1 MRLSRQGIGFLFRAF
16 LVGILICSSNSW
28 AMDLPASQKKVPQP
42 THKLNLEYYPKD
54 LWFYIYGNFLP
65 PKYWAKAREVSRFW
79 NHVFNDK
86 LLWQHV
92 RGYGLV
98 SPHPNDSEAV
108 EILNTLFTSP
118 KLAMLFNIP
127 RNPTPS
133 LETLQWM
140 CYKKEA
146 TVDTFRTLYTTV
158 YSNNLGKIKEALLIK
173 RSIREGS
180 IRKRE
185 IELKNNITQ
194 ALEHGHPEAAW
205 KLAKICSPDKKNYT
219 CLDAGLAGHPKARA
233 EIVRILFK
241 SLQASLLNPSE
252 SREQLKYYFTQ
263 LNKLAQIWPEGRAYL
278 LQEESNSR
286 SLHAPRKNDP
296 NAQFHIGDGIKTTL
310 ALGLPLPITWP
321 EAHLIDAE
329 FFYDLYKKN
338 FVDLNYV
345 QAQNLFVEACKQN
358 AVGSR
363 LAYVKF
369 LKPIPENLEFFQRL
383 SADLENLESFQRSS
397 ETSETL
403 GTVFF
408 KLCQSKLAAIS
419 ENAGDNDPTIHDFLT
434 VFKRGYEALSRNNG
448 FLPTYGHNQRID
460 EYDSHSIDEYDP
472 HNGAYQLPHYP
483 IKREHHLL
491 TAVAQSL
498 PLGAKNQ
505 SVRYAFI
512 DWNIKEF
519 PSYCTTGWIKDEI
532 SGYLEKK
539 WGLNFCNEGKLPKKG
554 KLPKAASW
562 NKRDT
567 AYANIYFFSHASRTV
582 RRNFYDTLMI
592 NALQRKEE
600 ETFSGAFESYC
611 HSLKEDKL
619 GVKHCELLS
628 KNLDAFLTL
637 FPGNAAVPCLFG
649 QFVLEK
655 KQWTINKSIPYWKE
669 KAMEYCEIAANNG
682 SQEAVEYYK
691 ILATKGSQKAIDF
704 FQKYANNGSEDAQNF
719 LVSLASMQDNESSS
733 QELDS
738 EDACNSL
745 VSLSS
750 KRKNEY
756 SSEEPPTKKRMLS
769 GKTQEENY

>member
-28 AMDLPASQKKVPQP
+28 AMDLPASQKKAPQP

-419 ENAGDNDPTIHDFLT
+419 ENAGDNDPTIGDFLNA
-434 VFKRGYEALSRNNG
+434 FEQGYRALSRNKG
-448 FLPTYGHNQRID
+448 FLPTYGHNQLIH
-460 EYDSHSIDEYDP
+460 EFLYNP
-472 HNGAYQLPHYP
+472 QNGEFQLPHYP

-491 TAVAQSL
+491 AAVAQSL
-498 PLGAKNQ
+498 PQGTEYQ

-512 DWNIKEF
+512 DWNTKEF

-532 SGYLEKK
+532 TDYLRNK
-539 WGLNFCNEGKLPKKG
+539 WGLPFCNKG
-554 KLPKAASW
+554 KLDKTDTW
-562 NKRDT
+562 HERDT
-567 AYANIYFFSHASRTV
+567 AYANVYFSSHSSRTV
-582 RRNFYDTLMI
+582 QRAFYATLMKI
-592 NALQRKEE
+592 ALQRREE
-600 ETFSGAFESYC
+600 KTFSGALKAYC
-611 HSLKEDKL
+611 HSLKDDNL
-619 GVKHCELLS
+619 GDTHCKILS
-628 KNLDAFLTL
+628 KNLDTFLTL
-637 FPGNAAVPCLFG
+637 FPGNAALPRLVG
-649 QFVLEK
+649 QFVLEQK
-655 KQWTINKSIPYWKE
+655 KWTKNRNRPSWEE

-682 SQEAVEYYK
+682 SQEAVKYYK
-691 ILATKGSQKAIDF
+691 TIATNGSQKAVDF
-704 FQKYANNGSEDAQNF
+704 FQMFANGGSEDARNF

-733 QELDS
+733 EELDS

-756 SSEEPPTKKRMLS
+756 SSEEPPTKKRTLS
-769 GKTQEENY
+769 GKTQEEDN